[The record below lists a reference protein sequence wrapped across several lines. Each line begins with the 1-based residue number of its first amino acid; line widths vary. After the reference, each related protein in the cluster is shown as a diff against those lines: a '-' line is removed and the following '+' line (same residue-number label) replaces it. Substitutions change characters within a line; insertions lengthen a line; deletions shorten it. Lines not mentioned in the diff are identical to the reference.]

1 MKLGAP
7 IVSLIVMS
15 ILGQPW
21 ANAAIN
27 PRASR
32 FDPVPLKKN
41 KKQKAHPELDTEHG
55 DPKDDPTIVRYGLKK
70 VISQGGLATG
80 QIVQDILESPVT
92 LPVLLVKDIATPSYE
107 KLLRTD
113 PEIFDLF
120 KIHQH
125 RYQPRLEY
133 GPTLVNSNYEYQ
145 GISDRRFGYC
155 WGYSTMDRYFTVLAF
170 FDKDVTE
177 NEHVPAY
184 ENKAAWLSYYKGKV
198 DRVLRGKAT
207 LIPGFANLREFT
219 LVPEIELYMKL
230 KAMNLWAD
238 RALRFSSLPIFKNST
253 EPMNALKRSALLTM
267 LKEKIAR
274 GELPKILF
282 TSSES
287 AVFLG
292 GSTDVHSVL
301 VTGVEENG
309 DGSGR
314 IYIWDINFYTE
325 TLATDPKFI
334 EIRGNGEMHYAPWH
348 DPGEPNV
355 GTQLGEVQ
363 LAPEDREETVQML
376 RSLKKFCTK
385 NPLIC
390 TEKTN

>member
-1 MKLGAP
+1 MNFRAP
-7 IVSLIVMS
+7 IVSLVIMG
-15 ILGQPW
+15 ILGQPL

-27 PRASR
+27 PRANR

-41 KKQKAHPELDTEHG
+41 AKQKAHPELDTEHG
-55 DPKDDPTIVRYGLKK
+55 DPKDDPTVVRYGLKK
-70 VISQGGLATG
+70 VVSQGALATG
-80 QIVQDILESPVT
+80 QIVQDILESPVS
-92 LPVLLVKDIATPSYE
+92 LPVLLVKDIVRPSYE
-107 KLLRTD
+107 KLVSTD
-113 PEIFDLF
+113 PEIFELF

-125 RYQPRLEY
+125 RYQPLLEY

-170 FDKDVTE
+170 FDKDISE
-177 NEHVPAY
+177 DQHVPPY
-184 ENKAAWLSYYKGKV
+184 ENKAAWLSFYKSKV

-207 LIPGFANLREFT
+207 LIPGFSNLREFT

-238 RALRFSSLPIFKNST
+238 RALRFSSIPIFRNST
-253 EPMNALKRSALLTM
+253 QPMNSVRRNALLVT
-267 LKEKIAR
+267 LKAKLAR

-287 AVFLG
+287 ATFLG

-309 DGSGR
+309 DGSGK
-314 IYIWDINFYTE
+314 IKIWDINFYTE
-325 TLATDPKFI
+325 TLVTDPKFI
-334 EIRGNGEMHYAPWH
+334 EIRSNGEMHYAPWH
-348 DPGEPNV
+348 DPGQPTV

-376 RSLKKFCTK
+376 LSLRKFCEK